1 MNTSALIDNVCVER
15 GRDGFL
21 TIYWDSND
29 PRQPVSIYSGDSPE
43 HIDYL
48 HPIGTV
54 SGKTEFVFP
63 DDWPDSRRYFSVI
76 TETNQEVVTAERL
89 VRLDGT
95 LNFRDLGGYRT
106 GSGKFVKWGMVF
118 RSDALTK
125 LTDKD
130 HACLNR
136 MGLKAVFDF
145 RGQAEVERS
154 PDLLPED
161 GSIAF
166 FHLPVT
172 SHTIDTVAALKRL
185 KQGDAG
191 WLTESFMREG
201 YITNIEQYART
212 WGMVANY
219 LAMPENRPLVFHCT
233 AGKDRTGTFA
243 ALLLLLLGVP
253 EETIIRDHGLSNF
266 FLQDFLEAAFTYFEG
281 IGVARETVHSYLT
294 APKDAIVALLDHV
307 RNKYGSAET
316 YFLEK
321 AGVQPGAID
330 CLRRDLLE

>member
-1 MNTSALIDNVCVER
+1 VNTDAPIKNVRVER
-15 GRDGFL
+15 DQNGFL
-21 TIYWDSND
+21 SIRWDLND
-29 PRQPVSIYSGDSPE
+29 PNQSVSIYSGDSPD
-43 HIDYL
+43 HIDYR

-54 SGKTEFVFP
+54 AGKEEFTFP
-63 DDWPDSRRYFSVI
+63 DDRPDIRRYFSVM
-76 TETNQEVVTAERL
+76 TGTNQEIVTAERL

-95 LNFRDLGGYRT
+95 LNFRDLGGYRA

-125 LTDKD
+125 LTARD
-130 HACLNR
+130 HRRLAR
-136 MGLKAVFDF
+136 MELKAVFDF
-145 RGQAEVERS
+145 RGSAEVEQS
-154 PDLLPED
+154 PDRLPED

-172 SHTIDTVAALKRL
+172 SHAIDTVSALKRL
-185 KQGDAG
+185 KKGDAA

-201 YITNIEQYART
+201 YITNIDQYART
-212 WGMVANY
+212 WGRIANY
-219 LAMPENRPLVFHCT
+219 LAMPEYRPLVFHCT

-266 FLQDFLEAAFTYFEG
+266 FLQDFLEAAFAYFEE
-281 IGVARETVHSYLT
+281 IGVERETIAPYLT
-294 APKDAIVALLDHV
+294 APQDAMIALLEHV
-307 RNKYGSAET
+307 RNRYGSAET
-316 YFLEK
+316 YFLQE
-321 AGVQPGAID
+321 AGLLPGTID